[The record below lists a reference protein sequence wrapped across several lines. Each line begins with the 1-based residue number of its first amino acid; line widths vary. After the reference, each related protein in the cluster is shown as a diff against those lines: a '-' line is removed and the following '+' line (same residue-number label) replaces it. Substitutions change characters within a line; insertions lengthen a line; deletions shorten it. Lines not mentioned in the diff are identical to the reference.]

1 MQQRKMIRIPARRFP
16 RKQLVF
22 DAEDDTLL
30 LSLSLSLSLCSL
42 EGIFLARETRQL
54 SDKSNDIILGN
65 YLDTCIC
72 SS

>member
-30 LSLSLSLSLCSL
+30 LSLSLCSL